1 MSTPNTP
8 ITPRILVLGSTG
20 LMGREV
26 LRALN
31 ERGVTPRVLVR
42 DPARLRPTDVA
53 DVRVGDLRD
62 QATLRAAMAGI
73 DAVFHI
79 SPHEVDEVELAASVL
94 RASEGAGARLVF
106 AGIHITASN
115 PVAAWAMRTFYG
127 RLLPKYRGKI
137 AIGRMVETSATRPV
151 LLGVSNFMQNDEVL
165 LDVIRA
171 GQFVHPCHRG
181 GLNRVDLRDLG
192 EIAANVLLDPDV
204 PAGPYPVV
212 GPRSLTG
219 PECAQV
225 WSEAL
230 GAPVSY
236 AGDDDAALEAALTAH
251 LSGQRLADWLSSFR
265 ALRGFAVKTKKS
277 EVDAT
282 ARLLGRPPTDFTDFV
297 HRIVVEHGL
306 APAAHAGADGIPTSV
321 RGAHP

>member
-1 MSTPNTP
+1 MSTATS
-8 ITPRILVLGSTG
+8 PRILVLGSTG

-42 DPARLRPTDVA
+42 DPARLRPSDVA

-62 QATLRAAMAGI
+62 PDALRAAVAGV

-79 SPHEVDEVELAASVL
+79 SPHELDEVELTASVL
-94 RASEGAGARLVF
+94 RSCEEAGARLVF
-106 AGIHITASN
+106 AGVHITASN
-115 PVAAWAMRTFYG
+115 AVAAWAMRTLYG

-151 LLGVSNFMQNDEVL
+151 ILGVSNFMQNDEVL

-171 GQFVHPCHRG
+171 GAFVHPCHPG

-192 EIAANVLLDPDV
+192 EIAADVLLDPDFR
-204 PAGPYPVV
+204 AGPYPVV

-230 GAPVSY
+230 GVPVAY
-236 AGDDDAALEAALTAH
+236 AGEDDVALEAALTAH

-265 ALRGFAVKTKKS
+265 ALRGFAVKTKRS

-282 ARLLGRPPTDFTDFV
+282 AGLLGRPPTDFTDFV
-297 HRIVVEHGL
+297 HRVVTEHGL
-306 APAAHAGADGIPTSV
+306 APAASAEADGIRTPVTE
-321 RGAHP
+321 AHR

>member
-1 MSTPNTP
+1 MSAPTTPT
-8 ITPRILVLGSTG
+8 ILVLGATG

-26 LRALN
+26 VRSLN

-42 DPARLRPTDVA
+42 DPARLRPTDVV

-62 QATLRAAMAGI
+62 PDSLRRAIAGV

-79 SPHEVDEVELAASVL
+79 SPHESDEVQLAASVL
-94 RASEGAGARLVF
+94 RTCEQAGARVVF
-106 AGIHITASN
+106 SGIHITASN
-115 PVAAWAMRTFYG
+115 RFAAWAMRTVYG
-127 RLLPKYRGKI
+127 RILPKYRGKI
-137 AIGRMVETSATRPV
+137 AIGHMVETSHTRPV

-171 GQFVHPCHRG
+171 GQFVHPCHPG

-192 EIAANVLLDPDV
+192 EIAANVLLDPSV

-225 WSEAL
+225 WSDAL
-230 GAPVSY
+230 GVPVAY
-236 AGDDDAALEAALTAH
+236 AGEDDDALVAALTAH

-265 ALRGFAVKTKKS
+265 SLRGFAVKTKAS
-277 EVDAT
+277 EVEAT
-282 ARLLGRPPTDFTDFV
+282 ARLLGHQPTDFTEFV
-297 HRIVVEHGL
+297 RRTVAEHGL
-306 APAAHAGADGIPTSV
+306 TPAAHTGADGIPASV
-321 RGAHP
+321 TGARR